1 MDQIWVVLI
10 GSVAAGIVA
19 LGYVCIGII
28 GGRRQ
33 TAGQADVAHGQR
45 ALSIARTVYSDPLCQ
60 CRSSQAYWMIH

>member
-45 ALSIARTVYSDPLCQ
+45 ALSIARTVYSGEVVVSRACLGLH
-60 CRSSQAYWMIH
+60 R